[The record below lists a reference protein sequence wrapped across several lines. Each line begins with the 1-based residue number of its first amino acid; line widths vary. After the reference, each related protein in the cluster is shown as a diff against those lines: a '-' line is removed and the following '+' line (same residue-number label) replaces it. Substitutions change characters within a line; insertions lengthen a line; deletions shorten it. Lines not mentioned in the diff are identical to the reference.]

1 MNLKN
6 KNYLLVIIFTM
17 ITMQIAAQGN
27 IFRTQNSTPIN
38 TVLMDGLSALKA
50 STSAYKIKQDFPNA
64 ADGIYWIKNSNINS
78 GTPFQIYADMT
89 TDGGGWTLLMTN
101 VGYSGWTY
109 ANAILRNE
117 ATPSLSTNYSIL
129 QYGDYIKK
137 AATGFQ
143 YMMEASARNS
153 WGGIWTANDTYTFV
167 ATTNVQTNI
176 TRNITWNTYAYDLAN
191 SNSIQPRMPWRGTV
205 NNAYLT
211 TDDGGGNWWGTLVTD
226 NASYVTAPWIDTNMP
241 TPSKIWYWVR

>member
-6 KNYLLVIIFTM
+6 KNNLLMIIFTM
-17 ITMQIAAQGN
+17 ITTQIVAQGN
-27 IFRTQNSTPIN
+27 IFRTQNNTPIN
-38 TVLMDGLSALKA
+38 TVLMDGLSSLKA

-64 ADGIYWIKNSNINS
+64 VDGIYWIKNSNINS

-101 VGYSGWTY
+101 VGYTGWTY

-117 ATPSLSTNYSIL
+117 STPSLSTNYSIV

-226 NASYVTAPWIDTNMP
+226 NASYVTAPWVDTNMP